1 MRKDG
6 TAVDIELTGAL
17 TTYKDNRA
25 NVAYIRDITGRKKGE
40 LEIRRSEELYRGLF
54 QNVPVA
60 IAEDDYS
67 QLKIYFDK
75 LRANGVTDIRK
86 FFTSAQNKPSN
97 GKPWVQMTK
106 VNDKALRLWDVTSVE
121 EYINSFSQK
130 HGDHIGIDGHT
141 ECLIGLAEGK
151 THFDY
156 EELVR
161 TVKGNWKHLH
171 TWVSVAP
178 GCEDSLSKVYICFID
193 ITDRKNAEN
202 ELKAYQDN
210 LQNIINERTHQLSQE
225 VEHRKAAENEV
236 KALYHTERKLRRDLQ
251 LTTTKR
257 MEFTRTLV
265 HELKTPLTP
274 LIVSSDFLVESL
286 HEEPSLSFA
295 KNIQLGAANLSKR
308 ILELLD
314 MARGE
319 VGVLKLSRKK
329 VDSVELLRNTF
340 DYVLPEANH
349 SQLEMKLD
357 IPEHLPAIMADAGRI
372 QQVLLNLLNN
382 AFKFTRR
389 GGEVVLKASTEANNV
404 IFEVQDTGC
413 GIDGKDQKYL
423 FKPYSKKKPQKDN
436 LGGLGLG
443 LTLSKMLVELHE
455 GKYG

>member
-1 MRKDG
+1 M
-6 TAVDIELTGAL
+6 
-17 TTYKDNRA
+17 
-25 NVAYIRDITGRKKGE
+25 
-40 LEIRRSEELYRGLF
+40 
-54 QNVPVA
+54 
-60 IAEDDYS
+60 
-67 QLKIYFDK
+67 
-75 LRANGVTDIRK
+75 
-86 FFTSAQNKPSN
+86 
-97 GKPWVQMTK
+97 
-106 VNDKALRLWDVTSVE
+106 
-121 EYINSFSQK
+121 
-130 HGDHIGIDGHT
+130 
-141 ECLIGLAEGK
+141 
-151 THFDY
+151 
-156 EELVR
+156 
-161 TVKGNWKHLH
+161 
-171 TWVSVAP
+171 
-178 GCEDSLSKVYICFID
+178 
-193 ITDRKNAEN
+193 
-202 ELKAYQDN
+202 
-210 LQNIINERTHQLSQE
+210 
-225 VEHRKAAENEV
+225 
-236 KALYHTERKLRRDLQ
+236 
-251 LTTTKR
+251 
-257 MEFTRTLV
+257 LV

-274 LIVSSDFLVESL
+274 LIVSSDFLVASL

-295 KNIQLGAANLSKR
+295 RNIQLGAANLSKR

-319 VGVLKLSRKK
+319 VGVLKLRRKK
-329 VDSVELLRNTF
+329 VAPVALIRNTF

-455 GKYG
+455 GKYERARRVKAVLSVFPFLHTDSVFLRKAKELNKVKILVIEDDQAIIETIFLSFQVGWPETEVVSTRLGEEGVEFVGSHNPDVVILDLGLPDINGFEVLKRIRLFQHSIVVLTQNEDEKSVIKALEYGADEYIIKPFRQMELLARISQ

>member
-1 MRKDG
+1 MEEQVKESEERYRVMIELGTEAGEAIVMLQDIDGKEGIQTFFNKQWTKITGYRKQELLGTPFFNLVSPHDRQTAIDWHHQKISGKTVPRLYEIRIMRKDG

-178 GCEDSLSKVYICFID
+178 GL
-193 ITDRKNAEN
+193 
-202 ELKAYQDN
+202 
-210 LQNIINERTHQLSQE
+210 
-225 VEHRKAAENEV
+225 
-236 KALYHTERKLRRDLQ
+236 
-251 LTTTKR
+251 
-257 MEFTRTLV
+257 
-265 HELKTPLTP
+265 
-274 LIVSSDFLVESL
+274 
-286 HEEPSLSFA
+286 
-295 KNIQLGAANLSKR
+295 
-308 ILELLD
+308 
-314 MARGE
+314 
-319 VGVLKLSRKK
+319 
-329 VDSVELLRNTF
+329 
-340 DYVLPEANH
+340 
-349 SQLEMKLD
+349 
-357 IPEHLPAIMADAGRI
+357 
-372 QQVLLNLLNN
+372 
-382 AFKFTRR
+382 
-389 GGEVVLKASTEANNV
+389 
-404 IFEVQDTGC
+404 
-413 GIDGKDQKYL
+413 
-423 FKPYSKKKPQKDN
+423 
-436 LGGLGLG
+436 
-443 LTLSKMLVELHE
+443 
-455 GKYG
+455 